1 MTTTL
6 SYRVAVPQ
14 ELVDDLRTYLSDKP
28 EFNRL
33 IEGSEFNDD
42 QMKLAVRLWLQ
53 RFNTTPPSLVTKY
66 TDLTQQDFPVWHL
79 LFNGVMIELLIMGG
93 IVNTRNF
100 LNFNDGGV
108 SFTVSDKGQAYQ
120 GWIGMMISN
129 HQREVSDVKA
139 AMNAEE
145 AYDYH
150 PSPENFGYYYNGYT
164 G

>member
-1 MTTTL
+1 MTTL
-6 SYRVAVPQ
+6 SYRVPVPQ
-14 ELVDDLRTYLSDKP
+14 ELIDDIRTFLSDKP

-53 RFNTTPPSLVTKY
+53 RFNSTPPKLVTQY

-79 LFNGVMIELLIMGG
+79 VFDGVMIQLLIMGG

-108 SFTVSDKGQAYQ
+108 SFTVNDKGQAYQ
-120 GWIGMMISN
+120 GWIGMMISS
-129 HQREVSDVKA
+129 HQAEVANVKA

-145 AYDYH
+145 AYGYI
-150 PSPENFGYYYNGYT
+150 PSPEDFGLFAYGNIR
-164 G
+164 